1 MLNALLNALGAF
13 DHVGLDSVVNARTQ
27 PSCPFRCTQLDE
39 DTEPE
44 FFGTSLV
51 RRENLMKNVAHLE
64 TNFKARA
71 VDVGTTAVKVNLCT
85 TGYLAKENDLLK
97 IHGTAKAPCRVE
109 TKWKHSSRWLPP
121 IYHASL
127 RAPIDAQWPGRKQLV
142 ECRCED
148 NRCPFGHCTC
158 NQRYLQWYL
167 LQLLE
172 VELNWIQ
179 VFYCFDLLDRQE
191 NPQSLPCASSKL
203 NEFSKPYLKWMFFG
217 SRHPLTATPP
227 EGSTIFPVQDINFAP
242 RQFQTVKF
250 IHGMSRIKLNN

>member
-1 MLNALLNALGAF
+1 MFIHCLYCGFVCLMHCLMTLGHLGPLGTRQCERCQDSAKLPIQMHAAGQRHWARVLWHKF
-13 DHVGLDSVVNARTQ
+13 GETVELDGKCRT
-27 PSCPFRCTQLDE
+27 P
-39 DTEPE
+39 
-44 FFGTSLV
+44 G
-51 RRENLMKNVAHLE
+51 
-64 TNFKARA
+64 NFNTRA
-71 VDVGTTAVKVNLCT
+71 VDVDTAFKVNLCT
-85 TGYLAKENDLLK
+85 TGYHGKENELLK
-97 IHGTAKAPCRVE
+97 IHGTAEAPCRVG

-127 RAPIDAQWPGRKQLV
+127 RGPIDAQWPGRKQLV

-167 LQLLE
+167 SQLLE

-179 VFYCFDLLDRQE
+179 VFCCFDLLDRQE

-203 NEFSKPYLKWMFFG
+203 NEFSKTYLKWMFFG

-227 EGSTIFPVQDINFAP
+227 EGSTFFPVQDINFAP

-250 IHGMSRIKLNN
+250 I